1 MGRCAR
7 CYEPGSVRGL
17 VLGRPRLEPPV
28 PSVPCCCDGRGSL
41 AAARLQRA
49 PCTRPQ
55 CCVLHFGLCAAK
67 PGRGGGGNHGNT
79 VVPARQNALKP
90 ALPVKTRPALPP
102 PPPSHFPNPAYRFT
116 SSLHDLQK
124 KPRRDD
130 ASIRF
135 SHPAHIYDVR
145 NCRYGIDVGRRASV
159 GNNAASPRA
168 ELGN

>member
-1 MGRCAR
+1 
-7 CYEPGSVRGL
+7 
-17 VLGRPRLEPPV
+17 V
-28 PSVPCCCDGRGSL
+28 PAASALYTASMLRAAFWSL
-41 AAARLQRA
+41 CSQA
-49 PCTRPQ
+49 
-55 CCVLHFGLCAAK
+55 GE
-67 PGRGGGGNHGNT
+67 GGGGQPRHHSVANKAKW
-79 VVPARQNALKP
+79 V

-135 SHPAHIYDVR
+135 SHPAHIFDVR

-159 GNNAASPRA
+159 GNNAA
-168 ELGN
+168 